1 MNKFKK
7 LVAVLVSV
15 VMACVFATGVFATD
29 YVENLS
35 AARAE
40 VNGYLTSAGVYGMDG
55 VVNSLNETQ
64 LRALR
69 DNSVALRNALTQAK
83 NALNGAKTEA
93 DVRTAV
99 STALSQVGGIFRD
112 AGISLNID
120 VVASGSEVA
129 VVPTA
134 SANGVSGTTQWK
146 LATDGSVASASNPL
160 TASSSAVIKATG
172 DNSAMVI
179 ATIVLSVVGI
189 LGLAV
194 RKESALALSAN
205 AASDALVL
213 IGGRAALR

>member
-7 LVAVLVSV
+7 LIAVLVSV

-64 LRALR
+64 LRVLR

-99 STALSQVGGIFRD
+99 STALSQVGGIFSD

-179 ATIVLSVVGI
+179 ATIVLSVVGV

-194 RKESALALSAN
+194 RKESALAL
-205 AASDALVL
+205 
-213 IGGRAALR
+213 

>member
-69 DNSVALRNALTQAK
+69 NALTQAK

-99 STALSQVGGIFRD
+99 STALSQVGGIFSD

-179 ATIVLSVVGI
+179 ATIVLSVVGV

-194 RKESALALSAN
+194 RKENALAL
-205 AASDALVL
+205 
-213 IGGRAALR
+213 

>member
-40 VNGYLTSAGVYGMDG
+40 VNGYLTSAGVYGLDG

-99 STALSQVGGIFRD
+99 STALSQVGGIFSD

-134 SANGVSGTTQWK
+134 SANGVSGTAQWK

-179 ATIVLSVVGI
+179 ATIVLSVVGV

-194 RKESALALSAN
+194 RKESALAL
-205 AASDALVL
+205 
-213 IGGRAALR
+213 

>member
-64 LRALR
+64 LRVLR

-99 STALSQVGGIFRD
+99 STALSQVGGIFSD

-172 DNSAMVI
+172 DNSAMII
-179 ATIVLSVVGI
+179 ATIVLSVVGV

-194 RKESALALSAN
+194 RKESALAL
-205 AASDALVL
+205 
-213 IGGRAALR
+213 

>member
-69 DNSVALRNALTQAK
+69 DNSVALRNALAQAK

-112 AGISLNID
+112 AGISLNVD

-146 LATDGSVASASNPL
+146 FATDGSVASASNPL

-179 ATIVLSVVGI
+179 ATIVLSVVGV

-194 RKESALALSAN
+194 RKESALAL
-205 AASDALVL
+205 
-213 IGGRAALR
+213 

>member
-40 VNGYLTSAGVYGMDG
+40 LNGYLTSAGVYGMDG

-112 AGISLNID
+112 AGISLNVD

-146 LATDGSVASASNPL
+146 FATDGSVASASNPL

-194 RKESALALSAN
+194 RKESALAL
-205 AASDALVL
+205 
-213 IGGRAALR
+213 

>member
-29 YVENLS
+29 YVDDLS

-55 VVNSLNETQ
+55 VVNSLNESQ

-83 NALNGAKTEA
+83 NALNGAKSEA

-120 VVASGSEVA
+120 VVVSGSEVA

-146 LATDGSVASASNPL
+146 YATDGSVASASNPL

-179 ATIVLSVVGI
+179 ATIVLSVVGV

-194 RKESALALSAN
+194 RKESALAL
-205 AASDALVL
+205 
-213 IGGRAALR
+213 

>member
-29 YVENLS
+29 YVDDLS

-55 VVNSLNETQ
+55 VVNSLNEAQ
-64 LRALR
+64 LRVLR

-83 NALNGAKTEA
+83 DALNGAKTEA

-129 VVPTA
+129 VVPAA

-146 LATDGSVASASNPL
+146 FATDSSVASASNPL

-179 ATIVLSVVGI
+179 ATIVLSVVGV

-194 RKESALALSAN
+194 RKESALAL
-205 AASDALVL
+205 
-213 IGGRAALR
+213 

>member
-64 LRALR
+64 LRVLR

-99 STALSQVGGIFRD
+99 SAALSQVGGIFSD

-179 ATIVLSVVGI
+179 AAIVLSVVGV

-194 RKESALALSAN
+194 RKESALAL
-205 AASDALVL
+205 
-213 IGGRAALR
+213 

>member
-15 VMACVFATGVFATD
+15 VMACVFAPGVFATD

-64 LRALR
+64 LRVLR

-99 STALSQVGGIFRD
+99 STALSQVGGIFSD

-179 ATIVLSVVGI
+179 ATIVLSVVGV

-194 RKESALALSAN
+194 RKESALAL
-205 AASDALVL
+205 
-213 IGGRAALR
+213 

>member
-40 VNGYLTSAGVYGMDG
+40 VKGYLTSAGVYGMDG

-99 STALSQVGGIFRD
+99 STALSQVGGIFSD

-146 LATDGSVASASNPL
+146 FATDGSVASASNPL

-194 RKESALALSAN
+194 RKESALAL
-205 AASDALVL
+205 
-213 IGGRAALR
+213 

>member
-7 LVAVLVSV
+7 LFAVLVSV

-40 VNGYLTSAGVYGMDG
+40 VNSFLTSSGVYGMDG

-69 DNSVALRNALTQAK
+69 DNSAALRSSLTQAK
-83 NALNGAKTEA
+83 NALSGAKTEA
-93 DVRTAV
+93 DVRGAV

-120 VVASGSEVA
+120 VVASGSEVK

-134 SANGVSGTTQWK
+134 SANGVSGTAQWT

-172 DNSAMVI
+172 DNSALVI
-179 ATIVLSVVGI
+179 ATIVLSVVGV
-189 LGLAV
+189 LGMAV
-194 RKESALALSAN
+194 RKENALAL
-205 AASDALVL
+205 
-213 IGGRAALR
+213 

>member
-35 AARAE
+35 VARAE

-99 STALSQVGGIFRD
+99 STALSQVGGIFSD

-194 RKESALALSAN
+194 RKESALAL
-205 AASDALVL
+205 
-213 IGGRAALR
+213 

>member
-15 VMACVFATGVFATD
+15 VMACVFATGVFATGVFATD
-29 YVENLS
+29 YVDNLG

-55 VVNSLNETQ
+55 VVNSLNESQ

-69 DNSVALRNALTQAK
+69 DNSVALRNALTQTK

-146 LATDGSVASASNPL
+146 YATDGSVASASNPL

-179 ATIVLSVVGI
+179 ATIVLSVVGV

-194 RKESALALSAN
+194 RKESALAL
-205 AASDALVL
+205 
-213 IGGRAALR
+213 

>member
-99 STALSQVGGIFRD
+99 STALSQVGGIFSD

-146 LATDGSVASASNPL
+146 FATDGSVASASNPL

-194 RKESALALSAN
+194 RNESALAL
-205 AASDALVL
+205 
-213 IGGRAALR
+213 

>member
-99 STALSQVGGIFRD
+99 STALSQVGGIFSD

-179 ATIVLSVVGI
+179 ATIALSVVGI

-194 RKESALALSAN
+194 RKESALAL
-205 AASDALVL
+205 
-213 IGGRAALR
+213 

>member
-15 VMACVFATGVFATD
+15 VMACVFATSVFAAD
-29 YVENLS
+29 YVDDLS

-55 VVNSLNETQ
+55 VV
-64 LRALR
+64 
-69 DNSVALRNALTQAK
+69 
-83 NALNGAKTEA
+83 
-93 DVRTAV
+93 
-99 STALSQVGGIFRD
+99 
-112 AGISLNID
+112 ISLNID
-120 VVASGSEVA
+120 VVVSGSEVA

-134 SANGVSGTTQWK
+134 SANGVSGTAQWK
-146 LATDGSVASASNPL
+146 YATDGSVAPASNSL

-179 ATIVLSVVGI
+179 ATIVLSVVGV

-194 RKESALALSAN
+194 RKESALAL
-205 AASDALVL
+205 
-213 IGGRAALR
+213 

>member
-64 LRALR
+64 LRVLR

-99 STALSQVGGIFRD
+99 STALSQVGGIFSD

-160 TASSSAVIKATG
+160 TASSAVIKATG

-179 ATIVLSVVGI
+179 ATIVLSVVGV

-194 RKESALALSAN
+194 RKESALAL
-205 AASDALVL
+205 
-213 IGGRAALR
+213 

>member
-29 YVENLS
+29 YVDNLS

-55 VVNSLNETQ
+55 VVNSLNEAQ
-64 LRALR
+64 LRVLR

-83 NALNGAKTEA
+83 DALNGAKTEA

-146 LATDGSVASASNPL
+146 FATDSSVASASNPL

-179 ATIVLSVVGI
+179 ATIVLSVVGV

-194 RKESALALSAN
+194 RKESALAL
-205 AASDALVL
+205 
-213 IGGRAALR
+213 

>member
-99 STALSQVGGIFRD
+99 STALSQVGGIFSD

-146 LATDGSVASASNPL
+146 FATDGSVASASNPL

-194 RKESALALSAN
+194 RKESAPAL
-205 AASDALVL
+205 
-213 IGGRAALR
+213 

>member
-15 VMACVFATGVFATD
+15 VMACVFATGVFATN

-64 LRALR
+64 LRVLR

-146 LATDGSVASASNPL
+146 FATDGSVASASNPL

-179 ATIVLSVVGI
+179 ATIVLSVVGV

-194 RKESALALSAN
+194 RKENALAL
-205 AASDALVL
+205 
-213 IGGRAALR
+213 

>member
-29 YVENLS
+29 YVDNLS

-55 VVNSLNETQ
+55 VVNSLNEAQ
-64 LRALR
+64 LRVLR

-83 NALNGAKTEA
+83 DALNGAKTEA

-146 LATDGSVASASNPL
+146 FATDSSVASASNPL

-179 ATIVLSVVGI
+179 ATIVLSVVGV

-194 RKESALALSAN
+194 RKERALAM
-205 AASDALVL
+205 
-213 IGGRAALR
+213 

>member
-15 VMACVFATGVFATD
+15 VMACGFATGVFATD

-99 STALSQVGGIFRD
+99 STALSQVGGIFSD

-146 LATDGSVASASNPL
+146 FATDGSVASASNPL

-194 RKESALALSAN
+194 RKESALAL
-205 AASDALVL
+205 
-213 IGGRAALR
+213 

>member
-112 AGISLNID
+112 AGISLNVD
-120 VVASGSEVA
+120 VIASGSEVA

-146 LATDGSVASASNPL
+146 FATDGSVASASNPL

-179 ATIVLSVVGI
+179 ATIVLSVVGV

-194 RKESALALSAN
+194 RKESALAL
-205 AASDALVL
+205 
-213 IGGRAALR
+213 

>member
-64 LRALR
+64 LRVLR

-99 STALSQVGGIFRD
+99 SAALSQVGGIFSD

-146 LATDGSVASASNPL
+146 FATDGSVASASNPL

-194 RKESALALSAN
+194 RKESALAL
-205 AASDALVL
+205 
-213 IGGRAALR
+213 

>member
-99 STALSQVGGIFRD
+99 STALSQVGGIFSD

-146 LATDGSVASASNPL
+146 FATDGSVASASNPL

-194 RKESALALSAN
+194 HKESAMAL
-205 AASDALVL
+205 
-213 IGGRAALR
+213 

>member
-69 DNSVALRNALTQAK
+69 DNSVALRNALAQAK

-99 STALSQVGGIFRD
+99 STALSQVGGIFSD

-146 LATDGSVASASNPL
+146 FATDGSVASASNPL

-194 RKESALALSAN
+194 RKESAMAL
-205 AASDALVL
+205 
-213 IGGRAALR
+213 

>member
-64 LRALR
+64 LRVLR

-99 STALSQVGGIFRD
+99 STALSQVGGIFSD

-120 VVASGSEVA
+120 VVVSGSEVA

-179 ATIVLSVVGI
+179 AAIVLSVVGV

-194 RKESALALSAN
+194 RKESALAM
-205 AASDALVL
+205 
-213 IGGRAALR
+213 

>member
-29 YVENLS
+29 YVDDLS

-55 VVNSLNETQ
+55 VVNSLNESQ

-83 NALNGAKTEA
+83 NALNGAKSEA

-99 STALSQVGGIFRD
+99 STALGQVGGIFSD

-179 ATIVLSVVGI
+179 ATIVLSVVGV

-194 RKESALALSAN
+194 RKESALAM
-205 AASDALVL
+205 
-213 IGGRAALR
+213 

>member
-69 DNSVALRNALTQAK
+69 DNSVALRNALTQVK
-83 NALNGAKTEA
+83 NALKGATTEA

-120 VVASGSEVA
+120 VVVSGSEVA

-134 SANGVSGTTQWK
+134 SANGVSGTAQWK
-146 LATDGSVASASNPL
+146 YATDGSVASASNPL

-194 RKESALALSAN
+194 RKESALAL
-205 AASDALVL
+205 
-213 IGGRAALR
+213 

>member
-112 AGISLNID
+112 AGISLNVDI
-120 VVASGSEVA
+120 VASGSEVA

-146 LATDGSVASASNPL
+146 FATDGSVASASNPL

-194 RKESALALSAN
+194 RKESALAL
-205 AASDALVL
+205 
-213 IGGRAALR
+213 

>member
-1 MNKFKK
+1 M
-7 LVAVLVSV
+7 LVSV

-99 STALSQVGGIFRD
+99 STALSQVGGIFSD

-146 LATDGSVASASNPL
+146 FATDGSVASASNPL

-194 RKESALALSAN
+194 RKESALAL
-205 AASDALVL
+205 
-213 IGGRAALR
+213 

>member
-64 LRALR
+64 LRVLR

-99 STALSQVGGIFRD
+99 STALSQVGGIFSD

-134 SANGVSGTTQWK
+134 SANGVFGTAQWK

-179 ATIVLSVVGI
+179 ATIVLSVVGV

-194 RKESALALSAN
+194 RKESALAL
-205 AASDALVL
+205 
-213 IGGRAALR
+213 

>member
-64 LRALR
+64 LRVLR

-99 STALSQVGGIFRD
+99 STALSQVGGIFSD
-112 AGISLNID
+112 AGISLNVD

-134 SANGVSGTTQWK
+134 SANGVSGTAQWK

-179 ATIVLSVVGI
+179 ATIVLSVVGV

-194 RKESALALSAN
+194 RKESALAL
-205 AASDALVL
+205 
-213 IGGRAALR
+213 

>member
-29 YVENLS
+29 YVDDLS

-55 VVNSLNETQ
+55 VVNSLNESQ

-83 NALNGAKTEA
+83 NALNGAKSEA

-120 VVASGSEVA
+120 VVVSGSEVA

-146 LATDGSVASASNPL
+146 YATDGSVASASTPL

-179 ATIVLSVVGI
+179 ATIVLSVVGV

-194 RKESALALSAN
+194 RKESALAM
-205 AASDALVL
+205 
-213 IGGRAALR
+213 

>member
-99 STALSQVGGIFRD
+99 STALSQVGGIFSD

-146 LATDGSVASASNPL
+146 FATDGSVASASNPL

-179 ATIVLSVVGI
+179 ATVVLSVVGI

-194 RKESALALSAN
+194 RKESALAL
-205 AASDALVL
+205 
-213 IGGRAALR
+213 

>member
-99 STALSQVGGIFRD
+99 STALSQVGGIFSD
-112 AGISLNID
+112 AGSSLNID

-194 RKESALALSAN
+194 RKESALAL
-205 AASDALVL
+205 
-213 IGGRAALR
+213 

>member
-83 NALNGAKTEA
+83 NAMNGAKTEA

-112 AGISLNID
+112 AGISLNVD

-146 LATDGSVASASNPL
+146 FATDGSVASASNPL

-179 ATIVLSVVGI
+179 ATIVLSVVGV

-194 RKESALALSAN
+194 RKENALAL
-205 AASDALVL
+205 
-213 IGGRAALR
+213 

>member
-29 YVENLS
+29 YVDNLS

-55 VVNSLNETQ
+55 VVNSLNEAQ
-64 LRALR
+64 LRVLR

-83 NALNGAKTEA
+83 DALNGAKTEA

-120 VVASGSEVA
+120 VVVSGSEVA

-179 ATIVLSVVGI
+179 ATIVLSVVGV

-194 RKESALALSAN
+194 RKESALAM
-205 AASDALVL
+205 
-213 IGGRAALR
+213 

>member
-64 LRALR
+64 LRVLR

-99 STALSQVGGIFRD
+99 STALSQVGGIFSD
-112 AGISLNID
+112 AGISLNLD

-179 ATIVLSVVGI
+179 ATIVLSVVGV

-194 RKESALALSAN
+194 RKESALAL
-205 AASDALVL
+205 
-213 IGGRAALR
+213 